1 MDALEFIG
9 FACSFLIGIVLGLV
23 GGGGSILTTPVVV
36 YLFGINEEV
45 ATSYSLFVVG
55 TAALVGVIQRV
66 GTQFIAFKEGL
77 LFAIP
82 STITGFFM
90 RSLVVP
96 NMPEELSFYE
106 YIVSKETLIMG
117 VLGILMLF
125 TSTKMLFSKQ
135 KYKLVNDVP
144 YNLVITFGVAVG
156 LLAGFVGAG
165 GGFLIVPAL
174 IFMGLPT
181 KKAMGTSM
189 LVITIQSSIT
199 FLGDFNNE
207 KIMGEGG
214 LDWSLLFILTGLTI
228 AGVFIGGLLNKHIK
242 GSVLKKAFG
251 VLVLLVGTFII
262 LEKLNIIKL

>member
-1 MDALEFIG
+1 MDAIEFIG

-55 TAALVGVIQRV
+55 TAALVGVIQRI
-66 GTQFIAFKEGL
+66 GTQFIAVKEGL

-96 NMPEELSFYE
+96 NMPENLSFYD
-106 YIVSKETLIMG
+106 YLVSKETLIMV

-135 KYKLVNDVP
+135 KNKLVRDVP
-144 YNLVITFGVAVG
+144 YNLVITFGIAVG

-207 KIMGEGG
+207 KIMNG
-214 LDWSLLFILTGLTI
+214 LDWNLLFILTGLTI
-228 AGVFIGGLLNKHIK
+228 AGVFIGGLLNKFIK
-242 GSVLKKAFG
+242 GSILKKAFG

-262 LEKLNIIKL
+262 LEKLSIIKL